1 MADEVLYE
9 VVDGSIAVVTLNR
22 PQKRNAVDAAMARAL
37 ADAVR
42 RTEQDP
48 GVRVVILTSSSD
60 QAFCAGADL
69 AATAAGVGS
78 GASLPEG
85 GFAGLVY
92 ASHRKPWIA
101 AVRGFAVAG
110 GLEICLACDM
120 IVASSDA
127 RFALPEARR
136 GLIAGAG
143 GLVRLPRLLPRQV
156 ALEMIAT
163 GDPIDAP
170 RAHALGLV
178 NRVVPSEQV
187 LDAALAIARSVVACA
202 PIAVQEGLALAR
214 RAAELGDAA
223 GRSATDEAVARVRLS
238 EDFKEGPRAFLE
250 KRAPVWKGR

>member
-9 VVDGSIAVVTLNR
+9 LVDGGIAVVTLNR
-22 PQKRNAVDAAMARAL
+22 PEKRNAVNAAMAQAI

-42 RTEQDP
+42 RTERDP
-48 GVRVVILTSSSD
+48 GVRVVVLTSSND
-60 QAFCAGADL
+60 RVFCAGADL
-69 AATAAGVGS
+69 AAAAEGSS
-78 GASLPEG
+78 GASLPES
-85 GFAGLVY
+85 GFAGFVY
-92 ASHRKPWIA
+92 ANRRKPWIA

-127 RFALPEARR
+127 RFGLPEPKR

-143 GLVRLPRLLPRQV
+143 GLTRLPRVIAKHV
-156 ALEMIAT
+156 AIEMITT
-163 GDPIDAP
+163 GEPIDAA

-178 NRVVPSEQV
+178 NRVVAADQV
-187 LDAALAIARSVVACA
+187 LDAALAIARSIVANA
-202 PIAVQEGLALAR
+202 PIAVQESLALAR
-214 RAAELGDAA
+214 RAAELDDAA
-223 GRSATDEAVARVRLS
+223 GRACTDEAVARLRTT